1 MNNSGYGLAQL
12 VADLQVIVGEAA
24 DVPEILEQA
33 LPLIE
38 WISQEPAHLLY
49 ARRFESSSESGFGV
63 NLLHEEGD
71 GGLTICTVAWPPG
84 GYILPHDHRSW
95 EILSP
100 IHGTVRHSI
109 WRPRR
114 DSNSGN
120 SASIEKGCEFRV
132 EPGQAVAIMP
142 EEIHALENI
151 GPTPSLTLHIYGC
164 NIARIE
170 RTRFK
175 ISGSDGTFDDIP

>member
-12 VADLQVIVGEAA
+12 IADLHVIVGEAA
-24 DVPEILEQA
+24 NVREILEQT

-38 WISQEPAHLLY
+38 WVSQEPAHLLY
-49 ARRFESSSESGFGV
+49 ARRFESSSENGFGV
-63 NLLHEEGD
+63 NLLHEEDD

-100 IHGTVRHSI
+100 LHGTVRHSS
-109 WRPRR
+109 WRQRKDRDRR
-114 DSNSGN
+114 G
-120 SASIEKGCEFRV
+120 AESIEKCCEFSMK
-132 EPGQAVAIMP
+132 PGQAAAIMP

-151 GPTPSLTLHIYGC
+151 GPSPSLTLHIYGC

-170 RTRFK
+170 RTRFM
-175 ISGSDGTFDDIP
+175 ISGSE